1 MKPIQKLKVNI
12 DDGGRAAAGYKGETN
27 DCACRAIAIATG
39 MPYQKVYDE
48 LTARTKS
55 WRINSNSKFAY
66 YAKPSTDTA
75 RTSMPKIVAKEYL
88 KELGWTWIPT
98 MFIGLGCKVHLRKD
112 ELPAGRLLVH
122 VSKHITAVI
131 DGVLHDAYDCS
142 REGTRCVYGY
152 WKK

>member
-1 MKPIQKLKVNI
+1 MFTTAGFFKSALEECADIQMKRETRFMQI
-12 DDGGRAAAGYKGETN
+12 GEYKTVEMT
-27 DCACRAIAIATG
+27 DSE
-39 MPYQKVYDE
+39 K